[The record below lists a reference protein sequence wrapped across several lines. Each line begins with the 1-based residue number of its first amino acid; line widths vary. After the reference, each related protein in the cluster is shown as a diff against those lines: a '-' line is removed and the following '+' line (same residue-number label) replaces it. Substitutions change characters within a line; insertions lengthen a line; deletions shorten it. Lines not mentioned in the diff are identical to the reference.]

1 MTEAGRAV
9 PLAAPGDMLT
19 PTGDVL
25 PGPHHLTP
33 PCKHYPRCGGCQ
45 LQHLDDIAYARYL
58 VERNE
63 GAIAAQGLERD
74 IRPPLLSLD
83 SSARRPGFHAEGR
96 GRTGLHGLPPGRK
109 HALDVVE
116 HDCGYDND
124 HSNHV
129 TP

>member
-1 MTEAGRAV
+1 MPEAGRAV

-58 VERNE
+58 VERIE
-63 GAIAAQGLERD
+63 GALAAQGLESD
-74 IRPPLLSLD
+74 IRPPLLSP
-83 SSARRPGFHAEGR
+83 ARSRRRAVFHAERR
-96 GRTGLHGLPPGRK
+96 GRQVWNGFTEEIGR
-109 HALDVVE
+109 ASCRARVCQDV
-116 HDCGYDND
+116 
-124 HSNHV
+124 
-129 TP
+129 